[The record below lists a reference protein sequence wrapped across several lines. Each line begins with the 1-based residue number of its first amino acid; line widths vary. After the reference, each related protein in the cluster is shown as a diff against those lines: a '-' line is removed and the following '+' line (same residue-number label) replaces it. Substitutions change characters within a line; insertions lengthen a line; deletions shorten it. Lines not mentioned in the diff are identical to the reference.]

1 MASNHKT
8 LAAQNYGSATTI
20 GARQTAMIA
29 HIAEMTS
36 LGSPVDIDT
45 LRFLH
50 GQWAVQYSLSAL
62 RSRRLVTGSN
72 HNIRLTK
79 KGEWYGRLTQQ
90 AKIPAGLGLVATR
103 CPSRKP

>member
-8 LAAQNYGSATTI
+8 LAAQNYGSSTTI
-20 GARQTAMIA
+20 GARQTAMIN

-36 LGSPVDIDT
+36 LGSPVDVDT

-72 HNIRLTK
+72 SNIRLTK
-79 KGEWYGRLTQQ
+79 KGAWIGRLTQQ
-90 AKIPAGLGLVATR
+90 CNVPAGLGLVATK
-103 CPSRKP
+103 CPTRKP